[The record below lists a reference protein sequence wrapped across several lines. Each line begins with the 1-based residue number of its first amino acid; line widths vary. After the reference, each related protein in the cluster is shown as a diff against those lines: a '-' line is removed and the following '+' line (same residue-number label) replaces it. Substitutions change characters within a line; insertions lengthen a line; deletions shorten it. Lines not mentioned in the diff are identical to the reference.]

1 MAINEDKVE
10 KEVGEL
16 YQVIKDRNEKVVV
29 LMLRVTHGIL
39 IAAISNK
46 KKGRDVGKER
56 TGRTGDGSL
65 EV

>member
-1 MAINEDKVE
+1 MGRPTMAINEDKVE

-46 KKGRDVGKER
+46 KKEG
-56 TGRTGDGSL
+56 T
-65 EV
+65 